1 MLWDTKCVTPS
12 LERKD
17 YLCEAGCE
25 KQRGTVF
32 CFFSKKKEKK
42 KKKAN
47 EGKTL
52 RGMLVSPG
60 SVLGF

>member
-1 MLWDTKCVTPS
+1 MCYTKSREKGLFMRSRVREA
-12 LERKD
+12 ERD
-17 YLCEAGCE
+17 GVL
-25 KQRGTVF
+25 
-32 CFFSKKKEKK
+32 FFRKKNRKKE
-42 KKKAN
+42 KKAN

>member
-1 MLWDTKCVTPS
+1 MCYTKSREKGLFMRSRVREA
-12 LERKD
+12 ERD
-17 YLCEAGCE
+17 GVL
-25 KQRGTVF
+25 
-32 CFFSKKKEKK
+32 FFFRKIEKKE